1 MYDSKTK
8 IQPKTVAIFFVFDI
22 SFNTK
27 KSKKIKIM
35 KRNILLT
42 SFVFAKIIVV
52 LSYLDIG
59 KLSNMLPLFI
69 IITAVLG
76 ILLLGGPYESKR
88 DSKRVRKTVFFV
100 AVFTILYF
108 LILPILEY
116 AFITESIKNIFVINM
131 ISGFVFLMLI
141 LISIIQGKIQ
151 FKELFQSKLIYI
163 SRFRYAR
170 IIFSTVMIFVSII
183 SIIYSKGEIPLDN
196 IAVITLLMAFP

>member
-1 MYDSKTK
+1 
-8 IQPKTVAIFFVFDI
+8 
-22 SFNTK
+22 
-27 KSKKIKIM
+27 M

-69 IITAVLG
+69 IITAILG
-76 ILLLGGPYESKR
+76 ILLLVGPYKSTR

-108 LILPILEY
+108 SILPILEY

-151 FKELFQSKLIYI
+151 FKEIFQSKLIYI
-163 SRFRYAR
+163 SRFRYTR

-183 SIIYSKGEIPLDN
+183 SIIYSKGEIPLDT